1 MTKEEKKVYNKQY
14 YLTHKD
20 TFQKQAKQYYKDN
33 RDKLLN
39 YSKQYQ
45 ANNKEKINQYSKQ
58 YRANNKEKI
67 NQYKIN
73 NKEHLNNYQKQYY
86 IQHRK
91 IARIKQTIEVLKNQ
105 LENDNTSGYTVYI
118 HKNKING
125 KCYIGKTKQE
135 PKKRWRSGDGY
146 KRCKYFYNDI
156 QKYGW
161 DNFEHIILNYNISK
175 TMASILEKQ
184 YILRYNTLDKENGYN
199 IKVG

>member
-20 TFQKQAKQYYKDN
+20 TLQKQQKQYYKEN

-45 ANNKEKINQYSKQ
+45 ANNKEKIKQ
-58 YRANNKEKI
+58 YKM
-67 NQYKIN
+67 N
-73 NKEHLNNYQKQYY
+73 NKEHINNYKKQYNMNNKEHINNYQKQYY

-125 KCYIGKTKQE
+125 KCYIGKTKQK
-135 PKKRWRSGDGY
+135 PQNRWRNGCGY
-146 KRCKYFYNDI
+146 KGCKHFYNDI

-161 DNFEHIILNYNISK
+161 NNFEHIILNYNISK

-184 YILRYNTLDKENGYN
+184 YILSYNTLDKEYGYN